1 MLPRIRRPRT
11 ASAVL
16 VLALAAGTAAGQTTP
31 APHGSNRPVTSPGNA
46 VWAATAEEAR
56 ARATSQKKLVYYE
69 FEGEACGDC
78 RRMQSLLYPAF
89 DFEALLVGMVPVKL
103 KNDAPEAKALEQK
116 YKVTETP
123 SVLITTPEGR
133 LVFLM
138 QGFKDAPDFYSHAHK
153 DIDAYRKFAAKLEQ
167 PVDSLSAAD
176 ALAIGKEL
184 YARFDMK
191 TSIPYLRRAATA
203 PNAGAGV
210 RETALEGLAAA
221 ELETGNPAA
230 SREAIDRL
238 IASTKNADQKERA
251 ELFRA
256 QIPLSQDKP
265 AEALALYK
273 QFVKDHP
280 NSKYNERVKSFIARL
295 EPAPTP

>member
-16 VLALAAGTAAGQTTP
+16 ALALAAGTAAGQTTP

-56 ARATSQKKLVYYE
+56 ARAASEKKLVYFE

-103 KNDAPEAKALEQK
+103 KNDAPDAKALEQK

-191 TSIPYLRRAATA
+191 GSIPYLRRAAAA
-203 PNAGAGV
+203 PNAGAGI

-295 EPAPTP
+295 EPAPAP